1 MVGFLELS
9 VKIQN
14 VFHDL
19 QFWARTKFESAAET
33 RRSAATGRNVTKVLP
48 AYTSWSNT
56 FALTRPP
63 LLTHP
68 LTHRDLMRTKI
79 GSFVPKISKFFDAA
93 NLSTVFTSFD
103 AKHEKSVRAS
113 FTFLAAFQLL
123 FQSVLCVSLIKSS
136 TRLKS
141 LLVLN
146 HTGLTACFHTYS
158 FPSNFNVRDAEP

>member
-1 MVGFLELS
+1 MIVFLELS

-19 QFWARTKFESAAET
+19 QFWARTKFESAAVT
-33 RRSAATGRNVTKVLP
+33 RRSPATGQNVTQVLP

-63 LLTHP
+63 SDASFDAQTS
-68 LTHRDLMRTKI
+68 MRTKI
-79 GSFVPKISKFFDAA
+79 GSFVPKINKFFDAA
-93 NLSTVFTSFD
+93 HLSTVFTSFD

-113 FTFLAAFQLL
+113 ITFLAAFQLRCQTV
-123 FQSVLCVSLIKSS
+123 FCVSLIKSL

-146 HTGLTACFHTYS
+146 HSGLTACFHTYS